1 MHLAFSEDQAT
12 FATVLAQ
19 MLGDEAETGFHTV
32 ADWGR
37 FDYGTALDA
46 RLEEAGF
53 YDAAAEPDLGTV
65 SAAAMVHEVAQVP
78 VTVECAASALLRPF
92 LGGDVP
98 RPLAVV
104 VDDAPGAIRFLPQAG
119 ALLSITDGAVRLA
132 KIDGQVR
139 EVASL
144 FAYPMGE
151 VARDKLDWTDLEVDA
166 AQIRT
171 LWQIAL
177 AAELSGVLAGGLS
190 SVLAH
195 VRERTQFGQALGSFQ
210 GVQHRL
216 ATDAVWLEGARLLM
230 LKAASSRAPQDASL
244 ALAHVQNH
252 ATRIGYD
259 LHQFMGAMGLTLEHP
274 LHRWT
279 YRARA
284 LRAEMGGAPTAF
296 LDYAEARWRAA

>member
-1 MHLAFSEDQAT
+1 MHLAFNEDQAT

-19 MLGDEAETGFHTV
+19 MLGDEAQTGFHPV
-32 ADWGR
+32 EDWGR

-53 YDAAAEPDLGTV
+53 FEAAAEPDLGPV

-92 LGGDVP
+92 LGPDVP

-104 VDDAPGAIRFLPQAG
+104 VDDAPGAIRFLPQAR
-119 ALLSITDGAVRLA
+119 ALLSITDGAVRLVPL
-132 KIDGQVR
+132 DGRAR

-144 FAYPMGE
+144 YAYPMGE
-151 VARDKLDWTDLEVDA
+151 VERDALDWTDLAVDPGE
-166 AQIRT
+166 IRT

-177 AAELSGVLAGGLS
+177 AAELTGVLAGGLA

-195 VRERTQFGQALGSFQ
+195 VREREQFGRPLGSFQ

-216 ATDAVWLEGARLLM
+216 ASDAVWIEGARLLM
-230 LKAASSRAPQDASL
+230 LKAAHSRLTQDASL
-244 ALAHVQNH
+244 ARAHVQNH

-284 LRAEMGGAPTAF
+284 LRAEMGGAPMAF